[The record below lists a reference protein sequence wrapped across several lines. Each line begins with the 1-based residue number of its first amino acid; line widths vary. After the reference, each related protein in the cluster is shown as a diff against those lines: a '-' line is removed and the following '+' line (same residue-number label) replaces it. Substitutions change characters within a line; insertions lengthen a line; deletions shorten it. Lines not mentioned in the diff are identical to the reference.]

1 MTDVVTTSTAAP
13 GEVVSADVP
22 LLTPPISGEE
32 ATSGSDVTNDKTKT
46 TTPLPSFDNLKTTA
60 PVTANHGGN
69 HGGNQNQQQPTFNQS
84 LHHREPSPASIT
96 PPSSSPASTSSCM
109 EDFLPNL
116 NNETSAGTGDSSV
129 TATANSDYMNLSE
142 LASHMDYNAYDYH
155 SYRQQQISMYQ
166 NNPAEQQHHVH
177 QQHHHQQQ
185 QQQQQHSMHQQW
197 FSYTS
202 SQINDASAYSYYAN
216 AGYNNF
222 SAATN
227 NSNSGATSTGATSNP
242 QQDYAMGFSS
252 NYGGYGAHH
261 PSYCI

>member
-1 MTDVVTTSTAAP
+1 
-13 GEVVSADVP
+13 
-22 LLTPPISGEE
+22 
-32 ATSGSDVTNDKTKT
+32 
-46 TTPLPSFDNLKTTA
+46 
-60 PVTANHGGN
+60 
-69 HGGNQNQQQPTFNQS
+69 
-84 LHHREPSPASIT
+84 
-96 PPSSSPASTSSCM
+96 M
-109 EDFLPNL
+109 EDFLPNMSTNEAATGSSGGQEATGGAS
-116 NNETSAGTGDSSV
+116 NNSAE
-129 TATANSDYMNLSE
+129 DYISLSE
-142 LASHMDYNAYDYH
+142 LASHMDYNAAAYDYH

-177 QQHHHQQQ
+177 QQHHHQ

-227 NSNSGATSTGATSNP
+227 NSNSGATSTGTTSNP